1 MDANP
6 TKPSPRSGARRP
18 RRGRDT
24 RRQIVEASLRLF
36 SEHGF
41 ARTTVRDIA
50 REVGITDAAI
60 YYHFASKRDLLE
72 ALFEE
77 KGILPALQDLE
88 RLPTDVPVSETMMGI
103 ARGVLSLMRASRDFL
118 RLLHVEALSGEL
130 GALEEFESVG
140 ERWERGLARML
151 RNYMDQGRMR
161 VVDADLTSRQLIGMV
176 WSAFEQDLVSRCG
189 PSNHEEG
196 ELSESLQA
204 YLESCLDNILY
215 GLLPRSSG
223 DE

>member
-1 MDANP
+1 MAAKP
-6 TKPSPRSGARRP
+6 TKAARRP

-77 KGILPALQDLE
+77 KGIVPALQELE
-88 RLPTDVPVSETMMGI
+88 RISTDQPLRETLMGI
-103 ARGVLSLMRASRDFL
+103 ARGAMSLMEASRDFL
-118 RLLHVEALSGEL
+118 HLVFMEALSGEP
-130 GALEEFESVG
+130 GALEEFQSVRD
-140 ERWERGLARML
+140 RWERGLAGLL
-151 RNYMDQGRMR
+151 RAYMQAGQMR
-161 VVDADLTSRQLIGMV
+161 AVDADIAARQMVSMV
-176 WSAFEQDLVSRCG
+176 WGAFLDDLVGRYG
-189 PSNHEEG
+189 PPSYESG
-196 ELSESLQA
+196 ELSEPLETYLAASL
-204 YLESCLDNILY
+204 ENILR
-215 GLLPRSSG
+215 GLLPPSAT
-223 DE
+223 E